1 MARIRGAAVVIT
13 GASSGIGAATA
24 VAFARRR
31 ARLAL
36 CARRFDRLQA
46 VAEQCRAAGAP
57 EVVIRKVDVGRAGE
71 ARGFISF
78 ALQHLDGI
86 DVLVNNA
93 GRGWRGRLQD
103 MTEQEVVSVVDTNL
117 LGCVWTT
124 QAAVPVMVA
133 QGSGV
138 IIHVASVVGVRA
150 MPYSA
155 AYSASKHALAGL
167 SHALRGELSGTGVK
181 VCTVY
186 PGTTTTEFLGGQTHD
201 GFMTHSSRYVA
212 RTILRTARWP
222 RRDVFVLPYRVASL
236 AEPVLGG
243 LLDHVLGETRRGQ
256 HPEYRE
262 R

>member
-36 CARRFDRLQA
+36 CARRFDRLQG
-46 VAEQCRAAGAP
+46 VAEECRGAGAT
-57 EVVIRKVDVGRAGE
+57 EVFIRKVDIGRPGE

-78 ALQHLDGI
+78 ALQHLDSI
-86 DVLVNNA
+86 DILINNA

-103 MTEQEVVSVVDTNL
+103 MTEQEVLSVVDTNL
-117 LGCVWTT
+117 LGCVWTI
-124 QAAVPVMVA
+124 QATVPVMVA

-138 IIHVASVVGVRA
+138 IINVASVVGVRA

-155 AYSASKHALAGL
+155 AYSASKYALVGL

-186 PGTTTTEFLGGQTHD
+186 PGTTATEFGGGARSD
-201 GFMTHSSRYVA
+201 GFMTQSPRRVA

-222 RRDVFVLPYRVASL
+222 RRDAYVVPYRVASL
-236 AEPVLGG
+236 AEPILGG
-243 LLDHVLGETRRGQ
+243 LLDHVLGEARRGQ